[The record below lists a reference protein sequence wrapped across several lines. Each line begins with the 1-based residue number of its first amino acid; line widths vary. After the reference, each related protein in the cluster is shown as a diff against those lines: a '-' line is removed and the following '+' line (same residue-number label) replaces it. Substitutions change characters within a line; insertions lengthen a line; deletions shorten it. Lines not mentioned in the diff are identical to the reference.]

1 MKTTTA
7 MIPRCLCLL
16 FSVGRPL
23 VAGITDCVLK
33 VWNCVTCN
41 FLSVNSHEH
50 TTWYLKLQPKNDNLA
65 HWTKT
70 SVRHL
75 FNVHYSVTD
84 VLKLLVIRMKVLTN
98 FSSTQQN
105 IHLESRASTS
115 VAFMKHDLYQVSHL
129 SALLNTTFWSSSLH
143 QEGYCSKAGSRKDW
157 RRCLKLHH
165 KNFNYKNL

>member
-84 VLKLLVIRMKVLTN
+84 VLKTSCDQNQSFDEFFLHAAKHTPWIPSLDLSGLYEAWSLPGEPFISFIKYHILVIQP
-98 FSSTQQN
+98 SSG
-105 IHLESRASTS
+105 R
-115 VAFMKHDLYQVSHL
+115 
-129 SALLNTTFWSSSLH
+129 LLFQSWITKRLKKM
-143 QEGYCSKAGSRKDW
+143 SKITP
-157 RRCLKLHH
+157 
-165 KNFNYKNL
+165 